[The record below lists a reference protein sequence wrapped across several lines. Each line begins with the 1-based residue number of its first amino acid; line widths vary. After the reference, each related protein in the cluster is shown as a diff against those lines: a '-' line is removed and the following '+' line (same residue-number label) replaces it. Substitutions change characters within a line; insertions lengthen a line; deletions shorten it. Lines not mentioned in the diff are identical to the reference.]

1 MTEPRYEASAQGA
14 VTLMTAWLAA
24 PDGPPTLL
32 LQALERHIE
41 EHPSGDRLN
50 GAAELIMGLTN
61 LCGSLLVL
69 RELETGL
76 PCHRTMQELAHE
88 IVEAHGSR
96 ETADD

>member
-1 MTEPRYEASAQGA
+1 MSSPRREASAQGA
-14 VTLMTAWLAA
+14 VALMSAWLAA

-32 LQALERHIE
+32 LTTLQRHIE

-76 PCHRTMQELAHE
+76 PGHRTMQDLALEL
-88 IVEAHGSR
+88 VEARGPHTLG
-96 ETADD
+96 D